1 MASPRLGT
9 ACCPTRDAATR
20 LVLGF
25 RAREFHAL
33 CLGSGAL
40 RLALGLLRLLPPAAP
55 RPPAASPAPVRI
67 LRIAAACDALGCLG
81 LVVRSSVGLS
91 FPDFVEHISTENGTD
106 TWPAAFCVGSAMWI
120 QLLYSACFWWLF
132 CYALDAYLV
141 IRRSTGQSTM
151 VLYHLMA
158 WGLATLLSAEGAAML
173 YYPSVSRRQGTQD
186 VCKAPGS
193 PPTAPHPRRVPL
205 HARMEFCPTPHGC
218 ARLTTLSFLF
228 KLWMS
233 RCERG
238 LDHAIPYYVTTY
250 LPMLLVLVANPV
262 LFHKTVAAVAS
273 LLKGRKG
280 IYTENERRIGA
291 VTQRRFFKV
300 MLVLIAC
307 WLPNIINE
315 SLLFYLEMQP
325 DINGESLRRIRNAAK
340 TTWFIMVPMPAPLKS
355 TLQVGPAAEM
365 PWMLSPKPMGP
376 VNVCNGLQTHLPQTL
391 SSESLVSLA
400 FHPRLPRSAFARA
413 PLSPYSSFF
422 LMLLLSVAGRTR
434 SRPVTMRIP
443 SLPLAGFSEA
453 GVTFR
458 ARSMSLEKQLNK
470 VTIIALGRLGF
481 CSCGTNT
488 PLGGREAQHGGAV
501 PLTPCRGHHSGP
513 SASAPPQKPAQLGS
527 LRSSVVC
534 LCAPASIYSFSLSL
548 SLQKCCSVLWALG
561 HPGVCVEK

>member
-1 MASPRLGT
+1 
-9 ACCPTRDAATR
+9 
-20 LVLGF
+20 
-25 RAREFHAL
+25 
-33 CLGSGAL
+33 
-40 RLALGLLRLLPPAAP
+40 
-55 RPPAASPAPVRI
+55 
-67 LRIAAACDALGCLG
+67 
-81 LVVRSSVGLS
+81 
-91 FPDFVEHISTENGTD
+91 
-106 TWPAAFCVGSAMWI
+106 MWI

-340 TTWFIMVPMPAPLKS
+340 TTWFIMGILNPAQGFLLSLAFYGWTGCCLDFQSPKTLIHWESMTTSVSEGACQPPESSCVPGERPASRKVPMPAPLKS

>member
-340 TTWFIMVPMPAPLKS
+340 TTWFIMGILNPAQGFL
-355 TLQVGPAAEM
+355 L
-365 PWMLSPKPMGP
+365 
-376 VNVCNGLQTHLPQTL
+376 
-391 SSESLVSLA
+391 SLA
-400 FHPRLPRSAFARA
+400 FYGWTGCCLDFQSPKTLIHWESMTTSVSEGACQPPESSCVPGERPASRKVVNVGEHTSDEALNVLSEGALKETKGQKHQDEALQLHPSYR
-413 PLSPYSSFF
+413 
-422 LMLLLSVAGRTR
+422 
-434 SRPVTMRIP
+434 
-443 SLPLAGFSEA
+443 
-453 GVTFR
+453 
-458 ARSMSLEKQLNK
+458 N
-470 VTIIALGRLGF
+470 
-481 CSCGTNT
+481 
-488 PLGGREAQHGGAV
+488 V
-501 PLTPCRGHHSGP
+501 PDSDI
-513 SASAPPQKPAQLGS
+513 S
-527 LRSSVVC
+527 LR
-534 LCAPASIYSFSLSL
+534 
-548 SLQKCCSVLWALG
+548 
-561 HPGVCVEK
+561 

>member
-141 IRRSTGQSTM
+141 IRRSTGQ
-151 VLYHLMA
+151 
-158 WGLATLLSAEGAAML
+158 
-173 YYPSVSRRQGTQD
+173 
-186 VCKAPGS
+186 
-193 PPTAPHPRRVPL
+193 
-205 HARMEFCPTPHGC
+205 
-218 ARLTTLSFLF
+218 
-228 KLWMS
+228 

-340 TTWFIMVPMPAPLKS
+340 TTWFIMGILNPAQGFLLSLAFYGWTGCCLDFQSPKTLIHWESMTTSVSEGACQPPESSCVPGERPASRKVPMPAPLKS